1 MEIIDKNKVSKINL
15 AWINFLELFFAGQSN
30 ISYEQNEN
38 GYVTYTIENVS
49 NTSITLS
56 NKYGFLSLIF
66 DDLKTID
73 KFIEITKSMYENL
86 HKDERQGIFSK
97 KHFSSRIYQAN
108 KLTINFYDR
117 SIKFSDKMKFTERI
131 IVFQSVM
138 EILIRIKISKE
149 KFKFLDNLE
158 P

>member
-86 HKDERQGIFSK
+86 HKDERQGI
-97 KHFSSRIYQAN
+97 YQAN

-131 IVFQSVM
+131 VVFQSVM

-149 KFKFLDNLE
+149 KFKFLDHLE